1 MAVQW
6 SAVAP
11 YIEHGFAAGGQVM
24 RAPIVD
30 AAEDDGAAD
39 AVVDAL
45 DGLGSRVFNSVDD
58 AKAFLV
64 SQGLV
69 EA

>member
-1 MAVQW
+1 MAVKW

-11 YIEHGFAAGGQVM
+11 YIESGFAAGGQVA

-58 AKAFLV
+58 AKSFLV

-69 EA
+69 ED

>member
-1 MAVQW
+1 MAVKW

-11 YIEHGFAAGGQVM
+11 YIENGFAQGGQVT
-24 RAPIVD
+24 RGPIVD
-30 AAEDDGAAD
+30 AAEDDSAPD

-45 DGLGSRVFNSVDD
+45 DGLGSRVFSSVDD

-69 EA
+69 EE

>member
-1 MAVQW
+1 MAVKW

-11 YIEHGFAAGGQVM
+11 YIENCFATGGQVT
-24 RAPIVD
+24 RGPIVD
-30 AAEDDGAAD
+30 AAEDDSAPD

-45 DGLGSRVFNSVDD
+45 DGLGSRVFSSVED
-58 AKAFLV
+58 AKAFLA

-69 EA
+69 ED

>member
-1 MAVQW
+1 MAVKW
-6 SAVAP
+6 SAVAS
-11 YIEHGFAAGGQVM
+11 YIEDGFAAGGQVT
-24 RAPIVD
+24 RGPIVD
-30 AAEDDGAAD
+30 AAEDAGAAD

-45 DGLGSRVFNSVDD
+45 DGLGSRVFSSVDD

-69 EA
+69 ED

>member
-1 MAVQW
+1 MERRRA
-6 SAVAP
+6 
-11 YIEHGFAAGGQVM
+11 YIETGFAATGQVT
-24 RAPIVD
+24 RGPIVD

-45 DGLGSRVFNSVDD
+45 DGLGSRAFNSVDD

-69 EA
+69 EE

>member
-1 MAVQW
+1 MAVKW

-11 YIEHGFAAGGQVM
+11 YIENRFAASGQVT
-24 RAPIVD
+24 RGPIVD
-30 AAEDDGAAD
+30 AAEDAGAAD

-45 DGLGSRVFNSVDD
+45 DGLGSRVFNNVDD

-69 EA
+69 EE